1 MKNAIAL
8 GTFDGIHRG
17 HLAVLDM
24 PDEYNKIAVTFS
36 YPPKVQNPA
45 EARLIMTCEDKCRV
59 LGKIGIDETLVL
71 EFERVKNISAE
82 EFLLSLYEKYEPSL
96 ISCGFNYRFG
106 KNRTGTADTVK
117 EFCALHNIEF
127 SCKEPVTD
135 NGKVVSSTYI
145 RSLIEEGKVD
155 VAASLLAESFSFEAE
170 VIKGDQRGRTIGFPT
185 INQKYPVELVK
196 LKFGVYEADVLF
208 NGIKYRGITNIGV
221 RPTFLSDY
229 VISET
234 YIEGFSGDLYGES
247 VRIIPKKFL
256 RGEMKFSGLEELKS
270 QIAADLRRK

>member
-8 GTFDGIHRG
+8 GTFDGIHKG

-24 PDEYNKIAVTFS
+24 PDEYNKIAITFS
-36 YPPKVQNPA
+36 YPPKVQNGA
-45 EARLIMTCEDKCRV
+45 EARLIMTCADKCRV
-59 LGKIGIDETLVL
+59 LGKIGINETVALD
-71 EFERVKNISAE
+71 FERVKNIPAE
-82 EFLLSLYEKYEPSL
+82 EFLLSLYKEYKPSL

-106 KNRTGTADTVK
+106 KNRTGSVDTVRK
-117 EFCALHNIEF
+117 FCNSHDIEF

-135 NGKVVSSTYI
+135 NGETVSSTYI
-145 RSLIEEGKVD
+145 RSLIEEGRVD
-155 VAASLLAESFSFEAE
+155 AAASLLAEPFSFETE

-196 LKFGVYEADVLF
+196 LKFGVYETAVVV
-208 NGIKYRGITNIGV
+208 NGSEYRGITNIGV

-234 YIEGFSGDLYGES
+234 YIENFSGDLYGES
-247 VRIIPKKFL
+247 VRIVPKRFL